1 MCVKLL
7 MRSVFLITLVC
18 SVPVMLLKKFT
29 ECFRHLSL
37 ISNCLVSSLLDYCNI
52 NHQKIPKKTE
62 NLQRRY
68 SPANKLLNFR
78 DNACHVFNFPDCSGK
93 ILKFQILPVSRFW
106 RKNLEIQ
113 NFAARILKTE
123 DFSTHC
129 NLTLHHNSPLC

>member
-1 MCVKLL
+1 MKLL
-7 MRSVFLITLVC
+7 MRSVFVITLVC

-37 ISNCLVSSLLDYCNI
+37 ISNCLVSSLLETI
-52 NHQKIPKKTE
+52 ATLSIKKIPKKTE
-62 NLQRRY
+62 NLQRLY
-68 SPANKLLNFR
+68 TPANKMLNFR
-78 DNACHVFNFPDCSGK
+78 DDACHVFNFPDCSGK

-106 RKNLEIQ
+106 RKNLEIK

-129 NLTLHHNSPLC
+129 NLTLHQNSPLC